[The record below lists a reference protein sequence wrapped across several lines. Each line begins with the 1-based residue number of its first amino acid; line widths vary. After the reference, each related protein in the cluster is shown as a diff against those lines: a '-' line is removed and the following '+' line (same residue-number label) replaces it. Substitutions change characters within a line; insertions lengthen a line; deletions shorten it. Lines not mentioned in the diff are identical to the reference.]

1 SADRKLARSTFVIE
15 RVYRAAPAKVFHA
28 FADPATKALWFGAP
42 TDEWKLISSAMDF
55 REGGREHHEAR
66 RGADGPVSRFDA
78 YYHEIIPDTRIVYSY
93 EMRVDGA
100 RLSVSLT
107 SIELKPGAGGSG
119 SSGTATTA
127 SGPPSWA
134 TTCSARAVARGRRA
148 TRGGV
153 GGGRTRRSATR
164 CSCSPTIRAN
174 QWRWPTV
181 LPSTLSPAASTR
193 RWNAPGRPPVTWTS
207 GSAAASRPS
216 GSPGAPAGSTGSTWP
231 SSRSCSAGE
240 SGCWTGSTPSRGTS
254 ARRCPAPGRW
264 CTCS

>member
-1 SADRKLARSTFVIE
+1 MIDRKLAHSTFVIE

-119 SSGTATTA
+119 THLTLTEQGVYFDDLDNSAEREHGTRELLDAL
-127 SGPPSWA
+127 GD
-134 TTCSARAVARGRRA
+134 
-148 TRGGV
+148 
-153 GGGRTRRSATR
+153 
-164 CSCSPTIRAN
+164 
-174 QWRWPTV
+174 V
-181 LPSTLSPAASTR
+181 LER
-193 RWNAPGRPPVTWTS
+193 
-207 GSAAASRPS
+207 
-216 GSPGAPAGSTGSTWP
+216 
-231 SSRSCSAGE
+231 
-240 SGCWTGSTPSRGTS
+240 
-254 ARRCPAPGRW
+254 
-264 CTCS
+264 